1 MFTLTSQSL
10 GEITNMHILFQKAS
24 KTYIKIEDQYLNLN
38 IAKLQYFC
46 NFVNFDL
53 LCCLSNTLSL
63 SGIRNLWLS

>member
-46 NFVNFDL
+46 NFV
-53 LCCLSNTLSL
+53 
-63 SGIRNLWLS
+63 